1 MIKDLIK
8 LYENH
13 NQLVLLEIVYFSI
26 SIISFSLAGIVALF
40 NQSLGVSILI
50 IPLIAL
56 IAGVMNVV
64 AWSLIKLI
72 IDALMSHNKAKK
84 SAEKSAKKA

>member
-72 IDALMSHNKAKK
+72 IDALMSRNKAKK